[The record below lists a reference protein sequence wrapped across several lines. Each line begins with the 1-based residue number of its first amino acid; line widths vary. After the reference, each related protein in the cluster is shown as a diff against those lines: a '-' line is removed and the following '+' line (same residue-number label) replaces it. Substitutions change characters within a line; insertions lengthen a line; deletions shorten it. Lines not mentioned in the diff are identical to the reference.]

1 MKTLN
6 RIALPV
12 FSLWLLGWIIFSWG
26 AIQDDALIH
35 LRYADHLLH
44 VHFITYDGVHPSY
57 GTSSL
62 LYVGLL
68 AVLRAFTNSP
78 LLSRATSTV
87 VHILLCVAMVVLCVR
102 ASRVSTRVNLLALS
116 TLLLLVAPSA
126 VRWLDDGMETGIVV
140 SLVLLL
146 VAYTHRLSLQAKIE
160 RSQIAI
166 TVLLG
171 FLLVILRIEL
181 GIATAFAVAVLC
193 LTAAGSLDAGWF
205 SRLLRALPARS
216 GFVVGAI
223 LAAICIRLIMHHL
236 LPDTAL
242 AKAVG
247 AGEFVPTL
255 HAAAKV
261 IVGGLIFG
269 VGALVLWLLSAFV
282 VLREERSRR
291 LASLTANLLF
301 PLVLLLSAVRGQ
313 AIQGVRYLIWTF
325 FFSIL
330 WNLLELWHLD
340 QMRQPVADGGASG
353 PNELRVYPPGV
364 PGGSALFIGFLVFC
378 LVAMPVDVHYMQRT
392 LGTRARTM
400 KLFMSEDLSPILS
413 QHLGVAYDIGYIGY
427 FTDSPICD
435 LAGLVNGRAVA
446 ALTTDERTQRCANE
460 HPDYLFTDT
469 SQTLSVARDLDL
481 STWRLCGIYDFGNTI
496 DAIPHYLIVRPA
508 LAAAT
513 CKATGFAEAPAS
525 VAFTERNYR

>member
-1 MKTLN
+1 LKTLN
-6 RIALPV
+6 RIALPI
-12 FSLWLLGWIIFSWG
+12 FSLWLLGWIIFSWP

-68 AVLRAFTNSP
+68 AALRAFTTTA
-78 LLSRATSTV
+78 LLSRAASTV
-87 VHILLCVAMVVLCVR
+87 VHILLYGAMVIVCVR
-102 ASRVSTRVNLLALS
+102 ASRVSTRVHLLALS
-116 TLLLLVAPSA
+116 TLLLLVVPSA

-140 SLVLLL
+140 GLVLLL
-146 VAYTHRLSLQAKIE
+146 VAYTHRLSLQTRIE
-160 RSQIAI
+160 RSQIAV
-166 TVLLG
+166 TVFLG
-171 FLLVILRIEL
+171 FILVILRIEL

-193 LTAAGSLDAGWF
+193 LTAAGSFDSGWF
-205 SRLLRALPARS
+205 SRLVRALPTRS
-216 GFVVGAI
+216 GFLVGAI
-223 LAAICIRLIMHHL
+223 LAAISIRLVMHHL

-242 AKAVG
+242 AKAG
-247 AGEFVPTL
+247 AGEFLPTL
-255 HAAAKV
+255 RAAAKV
-261 IVGGLIFG
+261 IAGGLIFG
-269 VGALVLWLLSAFV
+269 AGALVLWLLSAFV
-282 VLREERSRR
+282 VLRQESSRR

-340 QMRQPVADGGASG
+340 HERRPLADRGANQPQGLSLSPTGVVGG
-353 PNELRVYPPGV
+353 P
-364 PGGSALFIGFLVFC
+364 ALFVGFLILC
-378 LVAMPVDVHYMQRT
+378 LVAMPVDVHYMRRT
-392 LGTRARTM
+392 LVTRARTM

-413 QHLGVAYDIGYIGY
+413 RRLGVAYDIGYIGY

-446 ALTTDERTQRCANE
+446 ALNTDERTQRCANQ

-469 SQTLSVARDLDL
+469 NQTLSVARYLDL
-481 STWRLCGIYDFGNTI
+481 STWRLCGIYDFGNTA
-496 DAIPHYLIVRPA
+496 DAIPHYLIVKPA

-513 CKATGFAEAPAS
+513 CKATGFPEAPAS
-525 VAFTERNYR
+525 DAFTERNYR